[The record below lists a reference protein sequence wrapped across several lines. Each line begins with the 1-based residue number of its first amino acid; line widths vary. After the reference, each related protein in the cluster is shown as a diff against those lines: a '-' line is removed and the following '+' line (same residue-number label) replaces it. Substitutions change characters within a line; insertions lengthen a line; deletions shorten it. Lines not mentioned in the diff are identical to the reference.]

1 MFNFNHF
8 QLVYRSSLRAL
19 LWGSA
24 ALVRCATY
32 AMAEFNSFQHQNDPT
47 VHNLCILKQREGER
61 QRERERGKKIERER
75 GRERERVRLDRV
87 FGDHRWLRV
96 LKRNAGHCSLGPTK
110 VHKIL
115 RDYLVNP
122 LLGRIWP

>member
-1 MFNFNHF
+1 MHF
-8 QLVYRSSLRAL
+8 K
-19 LWGSA
+19 
-24 ALVRCATY
+24 
-32 AMAEFNSFQHQNDPT
+32 AERG
-47 VHNLCILKQREGER
+47 REAK
-61 QRERERGKKIERER
+61 RERGKKRERE
-75 GRERERVRLDRV
+75 GERERERVRLDRV